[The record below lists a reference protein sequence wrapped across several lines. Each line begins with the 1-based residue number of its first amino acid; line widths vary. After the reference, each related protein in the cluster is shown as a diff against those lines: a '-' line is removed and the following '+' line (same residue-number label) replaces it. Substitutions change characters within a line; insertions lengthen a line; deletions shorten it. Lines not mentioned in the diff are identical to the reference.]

1 MAHEAYEACRVCG
14 AKCAYLWTGEL
25 IGQAVRY
32 FECPACGY
40 VQTETP
46 SWLDRAYAESIN
58 LTDTGIMARN
68 LQNVDIVL
76 ATLLATGGLHG
87 RVVDLAG
94 GYGVLVRL
102 LRDIGVEALWSDLHT
117 GNLLARGFEF
127 DEHRPGTLSL
137 VTAFEALEH
146 FADPA
151 MELERMFAFSGNV
164 LCSTELTPSPT
175 PAHDEWWYY
184 GREHGQHVGFFRL
197 STLEFIARKHG
208 RHLVSDGRLYHL
220 FSDRPVSRRYWML
233 LRRSRS
239 ALRWMAARRLHS
251 RTWSDHQQLSKVRRD
266 ADRV

>member
-1 MAHEAYEACRVCG
+1 MAREAYETCRVC
-14 AKCAYLWTGEL
+14 AAESAYLWTGEL

-58 LTDTGIMARN
+58 LTDTGIMVRN

-76 ATLLATGGLHG
+76 ATLLATGSLHG

-94 GYGVLVRL
+94 GYGLLVRL
-102 LRDIGVEALWSDLHT
+102 LRDVGVDALWSDLHT

-127 DEHRPGTLSL
+127 DEHGEATISL

-151 MELERMFAFSGNV
+151 AELERMFAISANV
-164 LCSTELTPSPT
+164 LCSTELIPSPT
-175 PAHDEWWYY
+175 PAHDAWWYY
-184 GREHGQHVGFFRL
+184 GREHGQHVGFFRTA
-197 STLEFIARKHG
+197 TLEFIARKHD
-208 RHLVSDGRLYHL
+208 RHLVSDGYSYHL
-220 FSDRPVSRRYWML
+220 FSERPVNRKHWML
-233 LRRSRS
+233 LRRARG
-239 ALRWMAARRLHS
+239 ALRWLARRRLHS
-251 RTWSDHQQLSKVRRD
+251 RTWTDHEQLNKVARD